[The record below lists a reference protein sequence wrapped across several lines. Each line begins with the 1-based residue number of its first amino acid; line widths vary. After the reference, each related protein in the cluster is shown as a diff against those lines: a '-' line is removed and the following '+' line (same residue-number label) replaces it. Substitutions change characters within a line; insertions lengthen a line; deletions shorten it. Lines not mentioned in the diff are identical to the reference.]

1 MEAAI
6 MWTKGRKQTIAEE
19 VIELLREKE
28 IQFDEMIIGDIL
40 LKKLTEREVEELR
53 NVIYDIAK

>member
-1 MEAAI
+1 